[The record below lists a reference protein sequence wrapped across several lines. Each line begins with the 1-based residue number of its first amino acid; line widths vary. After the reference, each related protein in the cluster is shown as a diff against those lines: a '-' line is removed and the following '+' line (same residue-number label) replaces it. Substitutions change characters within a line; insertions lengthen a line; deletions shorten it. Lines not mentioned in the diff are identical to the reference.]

1 MSAINP
7 YKLKISQF
15 RALVAVADCQNFST
29 AALELDLSQS
39 TVSHAIAQ
47 LEEELGVQLVKRG
60 RQGAKVT
67 PVGDRIVAQARQVL
81 HLLEGIAREANRDKG
96 LDGGQVRIAAFR
108 SVATHLLPSAIAR
121 LHRHFPN
128 IQIDI
133 AEYGEIYEI
142 EQALRQREVDIGVT
156 ECLVGEG
163 FSTWEI
169 VEDEYIALLPPQA
182 REKQTQLTWQKLA
195 SYPLILSRHASCSAR
210 IRKCLQQSEVP
221 IDIAYEIQED
231 STAIAM
237 VMRGLGATI
246 LPRMAAEPIPANIKV
261 CKLPCHLSRTLGA
274 SILENALHPPVV
286 FAFLDALR
294 NTGQFREPIAV

>member
-7 YKLKISQF
+7 YKLKISQL
-15 RALVAVADCQNFST
+15 RALVAVADCSNFSA

-60 RQGAKVT
+60 RQGARVT
-67 PVGDRIVAQARQVL
+67 PVGDRIVAQARHIL
-81 HLLEGIAREANRDKG
+81 NLLEVIAREANRDKG
-96 LDGGQVRIAAFR
+96 LDGGLVRIAAFR
-108 SVATHLLPSAIAR
+108 SVATHLLPAAIAR

-128 IQIDI
+128 IQIEI
-133 AEYGEIYEI
+133 AEHGEIHAI
-142 EQALRQREVDIGVT
+142 EQALRQREADVGLA
-156 ECLVGEG
+156 ECLMGEG
-163 FSTWEI
+163 FSNWAI
-169 VEDEYIALLPPQA
+169 VEDEYIALLPPRA
-182 REKQTQLTWQKLA
+182 REKGQLSWVQLA
-195 SYPLILSRHASCSAR
+195 SYPLILSRHSSCSAR

-221 IDIAYEIQED
+221 IEIAYEIQED

-246 LPRMAAEPIPANIKV
+246 LPRMAAEPIPTGVKI
-261 CKLPCHLSRTLGA
+261 CHLPCPLSRTLGA
-274 SILENALHPPVV
+274 SILENTLHPPAV

>member
-7 YKLKISQF
+7 YKLKISQL
-15 RALVAVADCQNFST
+15 RALVAVADCQNFSA

-60 RQGAKVT
+60 RQGARVT
-67 PVGDRIVAQARQVL
+67 PVGDRVVTQARQIL

-96 LDGGQVRIAAFR
+96 LDGGLVRIAAFR
-108 SVATHLLPSAIAR
+108 SAATHLLPIAIAR
-121 LHRHFPN
+121 LHLHCPN
-128 IQIDI
+128 IQVDI
-133 AEYGEIYEI
+133 GEYGETYEI
-142 EQALRQREVDIGVT
+142 EQALKQREADIGVA
-156 ECLVGEG
+156 ECFTGEG

-169 VEDEYIALLPPQA
+169 VEDEYIALLPP
-182 REKQTQLTWQKLA
+182 RSKEKTQLTWQQLA
-195 SYPLILSRHASCSAR
+195 SYPLILSRHSSCSAR

-221 IDIAYEIQED
+221 IEIAYEIQED

-237 VMRGLGATI
+237 VMRGLGATV
-246 LPRMAAEPIPANIKV
+246 LPRMAAEPIPAGVKV
-261 CKLPCHLSRTLGA
+261 CQLPCHLSRTLGA
-274 SILENALHPPVV
+274 SILENALHPPAV